1 MTTTG
6 QPTPRTARAR
16 TLRDEL
22 LDDLRQAAPM
32 PAARTAPAVSVSVSR
47 PVEQP
52 PRPAPERPTVELRA
66 TRKLW
71 WGLRLKTLGEG
82 PGFVVGAGP
91 VQISLTGFG
100 R

>member
-1 MTTTG
+1 MTTDD
-6 QPTPRTARAR
+6 QPTARSSRSR
-16 TLRDEL
+16 TLRDDL
-22 LDDLRQAAPM
+22 LDDLRRAAPM
-32 PAARTAPAVSVSVSR
+32 PAAHPAPAVSMPL

-52 PRPAPERPTVELRA
+52 RPTGSEIPTLELRV

-71 WGLRLKTLGEG
+71 WGLRPKTLGEG